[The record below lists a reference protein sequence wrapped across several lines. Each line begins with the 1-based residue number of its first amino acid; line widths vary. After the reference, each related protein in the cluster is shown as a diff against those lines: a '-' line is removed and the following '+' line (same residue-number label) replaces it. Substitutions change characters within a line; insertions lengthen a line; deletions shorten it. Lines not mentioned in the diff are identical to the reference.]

1 MTEAN
6 ILSKNTILI
15 VDDVKLNRAILA
27 ETFKK
32 DYAISEAK
40 NGQEALDILTSSGGL
55 SVSAILL
62 DIVMPVMDGFQF
74 LEKFSSL
81 GLAEDIPVFL
91 ITADASEESMRR
103 GYDYGVMDI
112 IEKPIVPYFVK
123 RRVESVIELF
133 RARKALGDKVRSQGL
148 KLEEKEREILELNNA
163 IIETLSAAI
172 EFRNGESGDH
182 VKRIRH
188 LTDGILRMLRAK
200 NPERYGFTDEEILNI
215 SMAAIMHDV
224 GKIAIS
230 DSILNKPGRL
240 TEDEFE
246 IMKTHTVKGEEI
258 MELIPQHHHK
268 PIYKYALDICLH
280 HHERWDGRG
289 YPDGLKGD
297 EITIWSQAVSLADVL
312 DALTHERVYK
322 KAIPFDESVD
332 MILDGKCGVFNP
344 ELMKILSENR
354 DRIREILFS
363 AESSL

>member
-40 NGQEALDILTSSGGL
+40 NGQEALDILTSSGGP

-230 DSILNKPGRL
+230 DGILNKPGKL
-240 TEDEFE
+240 TPEEFE
-246 IMKTHTVKGEEI
+246 IMKTHTTKGSEI
-258 MELIPQHHHK
+258 LELIPKHRDN
-268 PIYKYALDICLH
+268 PVYSYAYDICRH
-280 HHERWDGRG
+280 HHERYDGKG

-297 EITIWSQAVSLADVL
+297 EISVWAQAVSLADVI

-322 KAIPFDESVD
+322 KAIAFDEAMA
-332 MILDGKCGVFNP
+332 MIFSGQCGAFNP
-344 ELMKILSENR
+344 ELLEVLRNNLEKIRSVVGTLS
-354 DRIREILFS
+354 
-363 AESSL
+363 

>member
-1 MTEAN
+1 MTEY
-6 ILSKNTILI
+6 TILI

-27 ETFKK
+27 ETFRK
-32 DYAISEAK
+32 DYAILEAA
-40 NGQEALDILTSSGGL
+40 NGQEALDILKSSGG
-55 SVSAILL
+55 SSISAILL

-74 LEKFSSL
+74 LEEFGSL
-81 GLAEDIPVFL
+81 GLGDDIPVFL
-91 ITADASEESMRR
+91 ITADASDDSMRR
-103 GYDYGVMDI
+103 GYDFGVMDI

-133 RARKALGDKVRSQGL
+133 RARKTLGDKVRSQGL
-148 KLEEKEREILELNNA
+148 QLVEKDREILELNNA

-188 LTDGILRMLRAK
+188 LTGGLLLMLRDE
-200 NPERYGFTDEEILNI
+200 NPDRYGFTDEEIINI

-240 TEDEFE
+240 TDEEFE
-246 IMKTHTVKGEEI
+246 IMKTHTVKGSEI
-258 MELIPQHHHK
+258 LELIPQHHDK

-297 EITIWSQAVSLADVL
+297 EITIWSQVVSLADVL

-344 ELMKILSENR
+344 ELMEILKENR
-354 DRIREILFS
+354 CGISDILFS
-363 AESSL
+363 AEKSL